1 MSGQKLRSEID
12 KKYKWKID
20 LIYSSDE
27 LWEKDCESLISKI
40 DVLKTFQGNLNNSA
54 CLKEYLIENERLNRQ
69 CGKLYMY
76 AALKNHE
83 DMAETK
89 YQNMLSKIEDISN
102 KISEYTSYFSPEILG
117 YDEEF
122 IFNMISSNE
131 ELKKYEFF
139 MKNIFK
145 KKNHILS
152 KDEENILSI
161 ISDSFKTSENIYE
174 VFTNADMTFGKII
187 DENKKEVE
195 LTNANYS
202 EYIESYDRDVRK
214 SSFKQM
220 LDAYKR
226 YQNMFAVAYIS
237 DVKNFANL
245 SKIRKFD
252 NSLEYC
258 MNSHNIPTSVY
269 HTTVDTIK
277 DNLPLLHRYVK
288 MKRDMLGLD
297 EMHMYDMYVP
307 MIKEGNVK
315 TYSIEE
321 AIDVVKESLSPLG
334 KEYVDIVSNGID
346 NGWIDF
352 CPNKG
357 KMSGAYSWGTYDTM
371 PYILLNYN
379 GKLDDVS
386 TLAHELGHSMH
397 SYYSG
402 KNQDYIYSGYT
413 IFSAEIASTVNEMI
427 LADALMKKA
436 TTKEEQLMLINHELE
451 MIRSTVFR
459 QGMFADFER
468 IVHRKVNDGEQLS
481 YKELKEIYHSLQV
494 EYFGK
499 DMIVD
504 DEIDMEW
511 ARIPHFYS
519 SFYVYQYATGYSAAS
534 LFKKSILDGEDGALD
549 RYVGFLKS
557 GGNGYTI
564 DILKKAGVDMTTS
577 EPVQS
582 VMDRFEY
589 LINEFERL
597 VNEK

>member
-12 KKYKWKID
+12 EKYKWKID

-145 KKNHILS
+145 EKNHILS

-220 LDAYKR
+220 FDAYKR

-237 DVKNFANL
+237 DVKNLANL

-258 MNSHNIPTSVY
+258 MNSCNIPTSVY

-288 MKRDMLGLD
+288 MKRDVLGLD
-297 EMHMYDMYVP
+297 EMHMYDIYVP
-307 MIKEGNVK
+307 MINEENVK

-334 KEYVDIVSNGID
+334 KEYVDIMSNGID

-357 KMSGAYSWGTYDTM
+357 KISGAYSWGTYDTM

-397 SYYSG
+397 SYYSR

-481 YKELKEIYHSLQV
+481 YKELKKIYHSLQV